1 MTDRTSWRWGW
12 LLPIVTAGLVGCA
25 GPQPLYHW
33 SSYQPMVHER
43 LKGTGK
49 GPESQILEL
58 EKGIQQAATKGA
70 AVPPGLHAHLGLLYL
85 EAGRTAQAVA
95 AWEQEK
101 RLFPESRAYM
111 DFLLNNLRKQG
122 G

>member
-1 MTDRTSWRWGW
+1 MQHRTTLRLGW
-12 LLPIVTAGLVGCA
+12 LAPIAAAWLVGCA

-33 SSYQPMVHER
+33 SSYQPMVYER

-49 GPESQILEL
+49 GPEGQILEL
-58 EKGIQQAATKGA
+58 EKGIQQAAAKGTT
-70 AVPPGLHAHLGLLYL
+70 VPPGYHAHLGLLYL
-85 EAGRTAQAVA
+85 ETSRHAQAAA

-111 DFLLNNLRKQG
+111 DFLLNNLKKQG

>member
-1 MTDRTSWRWGW
+1 MQHRTSLRLGW
-12 LLPIVTAGLVGCA
+12 LAPIAAAWLVGCA

-33 SSYQPMVHER
+33 SNYQPMVYEH

-49 GPESQILEL
+49 GPEGQILDL
-58 EKGIQQAATKGA
+58 EKGIQQAAAKGTT
-70 AVPPGLHAHLGLLYL
+70 VPPGYHAHLGLLYL
-85 EAGRTAQAVA
+85 NTGRNAQAAA

-111 DFLLNNLRKQG
+111 DFLLNNLKKQG